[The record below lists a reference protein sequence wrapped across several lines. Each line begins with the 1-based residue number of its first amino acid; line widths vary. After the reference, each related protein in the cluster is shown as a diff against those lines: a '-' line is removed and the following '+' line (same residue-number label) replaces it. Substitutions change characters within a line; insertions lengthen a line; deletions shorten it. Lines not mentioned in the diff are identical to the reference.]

1 MKIKVGG
8 SFQRY
13 QTRSLG
19 LIGDTWP
26 ENTIND
32 SPVAGIKRER
42 VEPRRKLVG
51 TFVARFHGLDLQEV
65 SLERSIM
72 NHWKWAKVIRLDL

>member
-65 SLERSIM
+65 SLSKE
-72 NHWKWAKVIRLDL
+72 AL